1 MPAMITAMD
10 DQIGKVVAALER
22 KGMRDNTL
30 IVFQQRQWRHALR
43 RCSPARGQVTGDIPA
58 DNGPYRDGK
67 GILYE
72 GGTRVVALANWPGH
86 IPAGQ
91 DRGDDPR
98 RRHASRPWR
107 SSRAARRPEASHST
121 ASTSGRACSSGAPS
135 PRSEIVYNVEPFRA
149 ASGRAT
155 GSWCGVR
162 LLPPKV
168 ELFDLG
174 KDPGEAN
181 NLAAANPQRVQELQA
196 RVLELAGQMAP
207 PLFLME
213 LVSLGLSVAPVFP
226 DGEMSLVNQ
235 D

>member
-1 MPAMITAMD
+1 M
-10 DQIGKVVAALER
+10 
-22 KGMRDNTL
+22 
-30 IVFQQRQWRHALR
+30 
-43 RCSPARGQVTGDIPA
+43 
-58 DNGPYRDGK
+58 
-67 GILYE
+67 
-72 GGTRVVALANWPGH
+72 
-86 IPAGQ
+86 
-91 DRGDDPR
+91 
-98 RRHASRPWR
+98 
-107 SSRAARRPEASHST
+107 
-121 ASTSGRACSSGAPS
+121 SSGAPS

-149 ASGRAT
+149 AIRQGDWKLVWS
-155 GSWCGVR
+155 S

-181 NLAAANPQRVQELQA
+181 NLAAANPQRVQDLQA

-226 DGEMSLVNQ
+226 DGDMSLVNQ